1 MYKVPT
7 HKQLNAFCDELFCN
21 LIREERNKLTASLK
35 RIGLA
40 RLGRSKRALAIP
52 VTFMILLVSSLGL
65 ISITYYF
72 AVEKINTRSTAL
84 KIATAKQDILSFSE
98 TVLPILWQP
107 GAACIFEFSETG
119 GKINVQPSTNP
130 LVINVSD
137 SQGISETIFNASTG
151 QVTYELPYSQT
162 ADMGTYLKGDSRTI
176 TNQSGSI
183 ITQLKIVNG
192 AEHPE
197 IHLAYRP
204 TVSYTTA
211 GLDNGKTVNNIR
223 IYIVNLNTSQEFG
236 LHGKI
241 PVKASC
247 INTELSTLTYNIDYS
262 IDKLILTAAFGSQI
276 SHVTVPISCTL
287 DGAVINIETV
297 ESTFQIQRCL
307 R

>member
-1 MYKVPT
+1 MAKKRTDKHLQV
-7 HKQLNAFCDELFCN
+7 KI
-21 LIREERNKLTASLK
+21 LIRKL
-35 RIGLA
+35 IV
-40 RLGRSKRALAIP
+40 SKQALAIP
-52 VTFMILLVSSLGL
+52 VTFLILFVTMIGM
-65 ISITYYF
+65 ISVTYFF
-72 AVEKINTRSTAL
+72 AVDKVNTRSTTL
-84 KIATAKQDILSFSE
+84 KVATAKQDLLSFSE

-107 GAACIFEFSETG
+107 GAASVFEFSDTG
-119 GKINVQPSTNP
+119 GKLNVQPVTNH
-130 LVINVSD
+130 LVIDVSD
-137 SQGISETIFNASTG
+137 NQDISATIFNAIVG
-151 QVTYELPYSQT
+151 QIKYELPYSQT
-162 ADMGTYLKGDSRTI
+162 ADTGTYLKGDSRAI

-197 IHLAYRP
+197 IHLGYRP

-236 LHGKI
+236 LRGKI

-247 INTELSTLTYNIDYS
+247 INTELSTLNYS
-262 IDKLILTAAFGSQI
+262 IDYTIDTLVFTAAFGGQTSY
-276 SHVTVPISCTL
+276 VTVPISCTQ